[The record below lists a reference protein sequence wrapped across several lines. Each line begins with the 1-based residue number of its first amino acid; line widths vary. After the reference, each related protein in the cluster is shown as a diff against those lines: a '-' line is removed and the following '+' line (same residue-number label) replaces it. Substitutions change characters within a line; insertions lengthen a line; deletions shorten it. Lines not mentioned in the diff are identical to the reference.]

1 MHMYSKTL
9 QVLILLFVAVALQ
22 GCKDSKET
30 CPAYPTDIVGV
41 IPIEKAGKTVC
52 FVSGTDTVRLE
63 YGQVSYSQKYEQ
75 DKNCKCSCKA
85 EAQLIATQNGSDG
98 VIRYI
103 NWVIS
108 LPDKVSDEN
117 GIFIVLI
124 HNIFDVTIEWALDLS
139 TSTGAITQP
148 SDYYNV
154 ERIADFTSEAGL
166 QYENAYKITLSHTNP
181 KEALYFAKSLGLVQ
195 IESHGKV
202 WALAE

>member
-1 MHMYSKTL
+1 MIMA
-9 QVLILLFVAVALQ
+9 VMLITFVCASCSRQ
-22 GCKDSKET
+22 

-63 YGQVSYSQKYEQ
+63 YWQVSYSQKYEQ